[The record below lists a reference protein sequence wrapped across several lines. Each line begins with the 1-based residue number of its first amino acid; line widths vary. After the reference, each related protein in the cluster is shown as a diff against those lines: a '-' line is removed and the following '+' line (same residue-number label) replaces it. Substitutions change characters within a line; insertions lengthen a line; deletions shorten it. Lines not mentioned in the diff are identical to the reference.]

1 MFSSALR
8 STLLALV
15 ASAVTVSAVPG
26 LTLKLSGADKVD
38 GIDNLKVVATLVNT
52 GDETLKL
59 LNDPRGPLS
68 KLPTATFRVSHDES
82 GVAPAFTGAKV
93 CLVSP
98 SSSKHQIDIA
108 FRSSTSRR
116 TLPSSVTPR
125 TSPSSLPASRLTL
138 STIVSDTHNQTIAG
152 R

>member
-8 STLLALV
+8 SALITLV

-38 GIDNLKVVATLVNT
+38 GVDNLKVVATLVNT

-68 KLPTATFRVSHDES
+68 KLPTATFLVSHDES

-93 CLVSP
+93 CFVSH
-98 SSSKHQIDIA
+98 SS
-108 FRSSTSRR
+108 FETS
-116 TLPSSVTPR
+116 
-125 TSPSSLPASRLTL
+125 
-138 STIVSDTHNQTIAG
+138 N
-152 R
+152 